1 MPQPI
6 KNKVA
11 VILQA
16 RTGSSRLPGKV
27 LADLAGRPMLGFL
40 LERLK
45 RCNSVDHFI
54 LATTDLGQDNSL
66 VEFGQNINMTIARGS
81 QNDVLSRYASAA
93 KLTDANILIRIT
105 GDCPLIA
112 PYLLDV
118 MIDEFIEMDVDY
130 YSNCAIATYPDGL
143 DIEIFSRNICSR
155 KQM

>member
-6 KNKVA
+6 INKVA

-40 LERLK
+40 LERLR

-93 KLTDANILIRIT
+93 KLTDANRKAL
-105 GDCPLIA
+105 A
-112 PYLLDV
+112 LD
-118 MIDEFIEMDVDY
+118 
-130 YSNCAIATYPDGL
+130 
-143 DIEIFSRNICSR
+143 FS
-155 KQM
+155 